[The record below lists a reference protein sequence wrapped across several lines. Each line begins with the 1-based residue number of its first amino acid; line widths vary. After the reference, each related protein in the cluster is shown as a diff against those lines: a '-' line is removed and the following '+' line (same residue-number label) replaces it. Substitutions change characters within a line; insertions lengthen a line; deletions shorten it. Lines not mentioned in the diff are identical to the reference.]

1 MTKCD
6 LKGRDCIEKNAAKTF
21 NCSATCA
28 GIYADVQLIGNT
40 IEEEM
45 GDENSAGSIE
55 TELRKEKDDDELLD
69 KLLKRIAE
77 LEKKIE
83 TVEVGLQEKAEEL
96 EEKKYKL
103 LIAEYRKFKS
113 KNVKHFR
120 LSSTETPQE
129 FRESFLTVT
138 TMGMIF

>member
-1 MTKCD
+1 MAKCGPT
-6 LKGRDCIEKNAAKTF
+6 GRDCIEKNAAQTF
-21 NCSATCA
+21 NCSASCV
-28 GIYADVQLIGNT
+28 GIYADVQLIENT

-45 GDENSAGSIE
+45 GDENSAGNIE

-69 KLLKRIAE
+69 KLLKKIAE

-129 FRESFLTVT
+129 FRESFLAVP
-138 TMGMIF
+138 TMGMIL

>member
-1 MTKCD
+1 MAKCGPT
-6 LKGRDCIEKNAAKTF
+6 GRDCIEKNAAQTF
-21 NCSATCA
+21 NCSASCV
-28 GIYADVQLIGNT
+28 GIYADVQLIGHT

-45 GDENSAGSIE
+45 GDENSAGNIE

-69 KLLKRIAE
+69 KLLKKIAE

-129 FRESFLTVT
+129 FRESFLAVP
-138 TMGMIF
+138 TMGMIL